1 MLRETTQPASAAPL
15 SIAQQCVKLGF
26 CPSGCPTYVLL
37 GEEDD
42 SPRGRIR
49 LMREMFER
57 NEPPS
62 RATVEH
68 IDKCLSCL
76 SCMRTCAVS
85 VDYMHLVDQAR
96 AYIDARYRRPLADR
110 AIRSMIGFTF
120 AHPVLFRAAIVAA
133 RILGPLATRLP
144 ARLRALVE
152 LACSQKTAASDTR
165 RRQVFEAIGERRGR
179 VALAAGCVQRVIG
192 PDINSATVRLL
203 QRQGWEVVVVAD
215 VGCCGSLSLH
225 LGDSD
230 RARRQAGNAVQGW
243 YRELERNGLD
253 AIIVNASGCGTTI
266 KDYAHLFGPGEP
278 LHAKA
283 SKVAEMAFDVSQWL
297 ARTGCTPPVIPRGYT
312 VAYHDACSL
321 RNGQRVTEPP
331 RKLLTAAGF
340 RVREIAEKHMCCGS
354 AGTYNILQPDIATR
368 LGNRKAAAAR
378 DAGAQILAAGNIG
391 CITQIRRYSSLP
403 IVHTVELLDWA
414 TGGPMPAALVGLP
427 LSAESEAAAPADIL
441 EGAPAPPATEHD
453 KLSLW

>member
-1 MLRETTQPASAAPL
+1 
-15 SIAQQCVKLGF
+15 
-26 CPSGCPTYVLL
+26 
-37 GEEDD
+37 
-42 SPRGRIR
+42 
-49 LMREMFER
+49 MREMFEK

-62 RATVEH
+62 RSTVEH

-85 VDYMHLVDQAR
+85 VDYMHLVDHAR
-96 AYIDARYRRPLADR
+96 AYINARYRRPLADR

-120 AHPVLFRAAIVAA
+120 AHPMFFRAAIVAA
-133 RILGPLATRLP
+133 RTLRPLAARLP
-144 ARLRALVE
+144 ARLKALVE
-152 LACSQKTAASDTR
+152 LACSQKTSAPGTR
-165 RRQVFEAIGERRGR
+165 RRQVFKAIGERRGR

-192 PDINSATVRLL
+192 SDINSATIRLL
-203 QRQGWEVVVVAD
+203 QRNGWEVVVVAN

-230 RARRQAGNAVQGW
+230 RARRQAGAAIQGW

-266 KDYAHLFGPGEP
+266 KDYAHLFGPDEP

-297 ARTGCTPPVIPRGYT
+297 ARTGCTQSVIPRGYT

-391 CITQIRRYSSLP
+391 CITQIRQYSSLP

-414 TGGPMPAALVGLP
+414 TGGPMPAALVDLP
-427 LSAESEAAAPADIL
+427 LIAESGAAAPPGIL
-441 EGAPAPPATEHD
+441 EGTPAPLDTEHD